1 MNLPQTLKRVNSQRK
16 NTLSTNLSL
25 VAKYAIDLAPL
36 RKSVDFRKLWS
47 AELISYLGTMF
58 TYVAVPFQ
66 IKELT
71 NSYVAV
77 AISGLVEIVP
87 LVIFGLYGGVLADAI
102 DRKKLIWITEFL
114 SLFFTGILLIN
125 SLRSS
130 PSIVLIYIVAGLFA
144 AVSGLRQ
151 PAMTAALPR
160 LVDHEDMAA
169 ASALMSLRW
178 QAGVIVGPAI
188 GGVIISTYSVAAG
201 YAVDIATFVIS
212 LILLSMMSNI
222 PASQEAEKPSLAA
235 LFEGIKYSF
244 ARRDLLGT
252 YLIDLAAM
260 FFAMPTALIPFWADQ
275 LGAPWALGL
284 LYAAG
289 TVGSVAIVLTSGWT
303 KNVRFYGRA
312 IMWAAIGWGAA
323 IALAGAT
330 NYLALVLLFLA
341 LAGASD
347 MVSALFRSAMW
358 NQTIPDNLRGR
369 LAGIELLSYSLG
381 PLAGQMRAAG
391 MAAAFSLTFSVTAG
405 GIICIISVVLLAGF
419 FPILRNFDIKTDKNA
434 LEKAAESEKSRSN
447 PQGEE
452 EIS

>member
-1 MNLPQTLKRVNSQRK
+1 M
-16 NTLSTNLSL
+16 
-25 VAKYAIDLAPL
+25 AKYAIDISPL
-36 RKSVDFRKLWS
+36 RKSADLRYLWT
-47 AELISYLGTMF
+47 AGLISYFGSMF

-77 AISGLVEIVP
+77 AMSGLIEIVP

-102 DRKKLIWITEFL
+102 DRKKLIWVTEAL
-114 SLFFTGILLIN
+114 SLLLTGLLLIN
-125 SLRSS
+125 SLMDS
-130 PSIVLIYIVAGLFA
+130 PSIILIYVVSGLFA

-151 PAMTAALPR
+151 PAMSAALPR
-160 LVDHEDMAA
+160 LVDHEDMTA

-178 QAGVIVGPAI
+178 QMGVIIGPTI
-188 GGVIISTYSVAAG
+188 GGVLISTFSVSVG
-201 YAVDIATFVIS
+201 YGADIATFVIS
-212 LILLSMMSNI
+212 LILLAMMSNI
-222 PASQEAEKPSLAA
+222 PASKEAEKPSLAA
-235 LFEGIKYSF
+235 LLDGIKYSF
-244 ARRDLLGT
+244 ARKDLLGT
-252 YLIDLAAM
+252 YLVDLAAM

-275 LGAPWALGL
+275 LGAQWAIGF

-289 TVGSVAIVLTSGWT
+289 TVGSVAIILTSGWT

-323 IALAGAT
+323 IVLAGTT

-381 PLAGQMRAAG
+381 PLAGQMRAAS

-405 GIICIISVVLLAGF
+405 GIICIISVALLAGF
-419 FPILRNFDIKTDKNA
+419 FPILRKFDIKTDKNA

-447 PQGEE
+447 PQSGD

>member
-1 MNLPQTLKRVNSQRK
+1 M
-16 NTLSTNLSL
+16 
-25 VAKYAIDLAPL
+25 AKYAIDISPL
-36 RKSVDFRKLWS
+36 RKSADFRYLWT
-47 AELISYLGTMF
+47 AGLISYFGSMF

-77 AISGLVEIVP
+77 AMSGLIEIVP

-102 DRKKLIWITEFL
+102 DRKKLIWITEAL
-114 SLFFTGILLIN
+114 SLLLTGLLLIN
-125 SLRSS
+125 SLMDS
-130 PSIVLIYIVAGLFA
+130 PSIILIYVVSGLFA

-151 PAMTAALPR
+151 PAMSAALPR
-160 LVDHEDMAA
+160 LVDHEDMTA

-178 QAGVIVGPAI
+178 QMGVIIGPTI
-188 GGVIISTYSVAAG
+188 GGVLISTFSVSVG
-201 YAVDIATFVIS
+201 YGADIATFVIS
-212 LILLSMMSNI
+212 LILLAMMSNI
-222 PASQEAEKPSLAA
+222 PPSKEAEKPSLAA
-235 LFEGIKYSF
+235 LLDGIKYSF
-244 ARRDLLGT
+244 ARKDLLGT

-275 LGAPWALGL
+275 LGAPWALGF

-289 TVGSVAIVLTSGWT
+289 TVGSVAIILTSGWT

-381 PLAGQMRAAG
+381 PLAGQMRAAS
-391 MAAAFSLTFSVTAG
+391 MAAAFSLTCSVTAG
-405 GIICIISVVLLAGF
+405 GIICIISVALLAGF
-419 FPILRNFDIKTDKNA
+419 FPILRKFDIKTDKNA

-447 PQGEE
+447 PQGEG

>member
-1 MNLPQTLKRVNSQRK
+1 
-16 NTLSTNLSL
+16 
-25 VAKYAIDLAPL
+25 VAKYAIDISPL
-36 RKSVDFRKLWS
+36 RKSADFRYLWT
-47 AELISYLGTMF
+47 AGLISYFGSMF

-77 AISGLVEIVP
+77 AMSGLIEIVP

-102 DRKKLIWITEFL
+102 DRKKLIWITEAL
-114 SLFFTGILLIN
+114 SLLLTGLLLIN
-125 SLRSS
+125 SLMDS
-130 PSIVLIYIVAGLFA
+130 PSIILIYVVSGLFA

-151 PAMTAALPR
+151 PAMSAALPR
-160 LVDHEDMAA
+160 LVDHEDMTA

-178 QAGVIVGPAI
+178 QMGVIIGPTI
-188 GGVIISTYSVAAG
+188 GGVLISTFSVSVG
-201 YAVDIATFVIS
+201 YGADIATFVIS
-212 LILLSMMSNI
+212 LILLAMMSNI
-222 PASQEAEKPSLAA
+222 PPSKEAEKPSLAA
-235 LFEGIKYSF
+235 LLDGIKYSF
-244 ARRDLLGT
+244 ARKDLLGT

-275 LGAPWALGL
+275 LGAPWALGF

-289 TVGSVAIVLTSGWT
+289 TVGSVAIILTSGWT

-381 PLAGQMRAAG
+381 PLAGQMRAAS

-405 GIICIISVVLLAGF
+405 GIICIISVALLAGF
-419 FPILRNFDIKTDKNA
+419 FPILRKFDIKTDKNA

-447 PQGEE
+447 PQGEG

>member
-1 MNLPQTLKRVNSQRK
+1 M
-16 NTLSTNLSL
+16 
-25 VAKYAIDLAPL
+25 AKYAIDISPL
-36 RKSVDFRKLWS
+36 RKSADFRYLWT
-47 AELISYLGTMF
+47 AGLISYFGSMF

-77 AISGLVEIVP
+77 AMSGLIEIVP

-102 DRKKLIWITEFL
+102 DRKKLIWITEAL
-114 SLFFTGILLIN
+114 SLLFTGLLLIN
-125 SLRSS
+125 SLMDS
-130 PSIVLIYIVAGLFA
+130 PSIILIYVVSGLFA

-151 PAMTAALPR
+151 PAMSAALPR
-160 LVDHEDMAA
+160 LVDHEDMTA

-178 QAGVIVGPAI
+178 QMGVIIGPTI
-188 GGVIISTYSVAAG
+188 GGVLISTFSVSVG
-201 YAVDIATFVIS
+201 YGADIATFVIS
-212 LILLSMMSNI
+212 LILLAMMSNI
-222 PASQEAEKPSLAA
+222 PPSKEAEKPSLAA
-235 LFEGIKYSF
+235 LLDGIKYSF
-244 ARRDLLGT
+244 ARKDLLGT

-275 LGAPWALGL
+275 LGAPWALGF

-289 TVGSVAIVLTSGWT
+289 TVGSVAIILTSGWA

-381 PLAGQMRAAG
+381 PLAGQMRAAS

-405 GIICIISVVLLAGF
+405 GIICIMSVALLAGF
-419 FPILRNFDIKTDKNA
+419 FPILRKFDIKTDKNA

-447 PQGEE
+447 PQGEG

>member
-1 MNLPQTLKRVNSQRK
+1 M
-16 NTLSTNLSL
+16 
-25 VAKYAIDLAPL
+25 AKYAIDISPL
-36 RKSVDFRKLWS
+36 RKSADFRYLWT
-47 AELISYLGTMF
+47 AGLISYFGSMF

-77 AISGLVEIVP
+77 AMSGLIEIVP

-102 DRKKLIWITEFL
+102 DRKKLIWITEAL
-114 SLFFTGILLIN
+114 SLLLTGLLLIN
-125 SLRSS
+125 SLMDS
-130 PSIVLIYIVAGLFA
+130 PSIILIYVVSGLFA

-151 PAMTAALPR
+151 PAMSAALPR
-160 LVDHEDMAA
+160 LVDHEDMTA

-178 QAGVIVGPAI
+178 QMGVIIGPTI
-188 GGVIISTYSVAAG
+188 GGVLISTFSVSVGYSA
-201 YAVDIATFVIS
+201 DIATFVIS
-212 LILLSMMSNI
+212 LILLAMMSNI
-222 PASQEAEKPSLAA
+222 PPSKEAEKPSLAA
-235 LFEGIKYSF
+235 LLDGIKYSF
-244 ARRDLLGT
+244 ARKDLLGT

-275 LGAPWALGL
+275 LGSPWALGF

-289 TVGSVAIVLTSGWT
+289 TVGSVAIILTSGWT

-381 PLAGQMRAAG
+381 PLAGQMRAAS

-405 GIICIISVVLLAGF
+405 GIICIISVALLAGF
-419 FPILRNFDIKTDKNA
+419 FPILRKFDIKTDKNA

-447 PQGEE
+447 PQGEG

>member
-1 MNLPQTLKRVNSQRK
+1 
-16 NTLSTNLSL
+16 
-25 VAKYAIDLAPL
+25 VAKYAIDISPL
-36 RKSVDFRKLWS
+36 RKSADFRYLWT
-47 AELISYLGTMF
+47 AGLISYFGSMF

-77 AISGLVEIVP
+77 AMSGLIEIVP

-102 DRKKLIWITEFL
+102 DRKKLIWITEAL
-114 SLFFTGILLIN
+114 SLLLTGLLLIN
-125 SLRSS
+125 SLMDS
-130 PSIVLIYIVAGLFA
+130 PSIILIYVVSGLFA

-151 PAMTAALPR
+151 PAMSAALPR
-160 LVDHEDMAA
+160 LVDHEDMTA

-178 QAGVIVGPAI
+178 QMGVIIGPTI
-188 GGVIISTYSVAAG
+188 GGVLISTFSVSVG
-201 YAVDIATFVIS
+201 YGADIATFVIS
-212 LILLSMMSNI
+212 LILLAMMSNI
-222 PASQEAEKPSLAA
+222 PPSKEAEKPSLAA
-235 LFEGIKYSF
+235 LLDGIKYSF
-244 ARRDLLGT
+244 ARKDLLGT

-275 LGAPWALGL
+275 LGAPWALGF

-289 TVGSVAIVLTSGWT
+289 TVGSVAIILTSGWT

-312 IMWAAIGWGAA
+312 IMWAAMGWGAA

-381 PLAGQMRAAG
+381 PLAGQMRAAS

-405 GIICIISVVLLAGF
+405 GIICIISVALLAGF
-419 FPILRNFDIKTDKNA
+419 FPILRKFDIKTDKNA

-447 PQGEE
+447 PQGEG

>member
-1 MNLPQTLKRVNSQRK
+1 MNLQQKLKLGNFQRQS
-16 NTLSTNLSL
+16 TLSTNLTL
-25 VAKYAIDLAPL
+25 VAKYAIDISPL
-36 RKSVDFRKLWS
+36 RKSADFRYLWT
-47 AELISYLGTMF
+47 AGLISYFGTMF

-114 SLFFTGILLIN
+114 SLLLTGVLLIN
-125 SLRSS
+125 SLLSS
-130 PSIVLIYIVAGLFA
+130 PSIILIYVVSGLFA

-151 PAMTAALPR
+151 PAMSAALPR
-160 LVDHEDMAA
+160 LVDHEDMTA

-178 QAGVIVGPAI
+178 QMGVIIGPTI
-188 GGVIISTYSVAAG
+188 GGVLISTFSVSVG
-201 YAVDIATFVIS
+201 YGADIATFVIS
-212 LILLSMMSNI
+212 LILLAMMSNI
-222 PASQEAEKPSLAA
+222 PASKEAEKPSLAA
-235 LFEGIKYSF
+235 LFDGIKYSF
-244 ARRDLLGT
+244 ARKDLLGT

-289 TVGSVAIVLTSGWT
+289 TVGSVVIILTSGWT

-347 MVSALFRSAMW
+347 MISALFRSAMW

-381 PLAGQMRAAG
+381 PLAGQMRAAS

-447 PQGEE
+447 PQGEG